1 MTSCL
6 LPLLFLLAAAA
17 AAATRE
23 PAGLKI
29 RITDRGLELRESPSH
44 PQQQPIRGLCLM
56 TASPCVAVKSETLK
70 FVEEELSNI
79 SIPDMGGSQGRFTYN
94 ITK

>member
-6 LPLLFLLAAAA
+6 LPLLFLLAAAV
-17 AAATRE
+17 ATRE

-29 RITDRGLELRESPSH
+29 RITDRGMELRESPSH
-44 PQQQPIRGLCLM
+44 PQQQPIRGLRLM
-56 TASPCVAVKSETLK
+56 TESPCVAVKSETLK